1 MSDDWRIRATLT
13 SDARAAELGDLL
25 NQGGVD
31 HELATAA
38 GDRVVVSVDD
48 HEVFLYASSREQA
61 ERGSEALGKLAGDRG
76 WEITSELRR
85 WHPVAEEWEDPDAP
99 LPSSDTAT
107 EQEHAELIAQER
119 LESERAGYSEWE
131 VRVQCAS
138 HHDTVQLAHR
148 LRSEGIP
155 YLRRWRYV
163 LIGATDEESAAA
175 LAERLSAEAPPG
187 STVTTEASLAAI
199 DADTPA
205 NPFAVFGGLGG

>member
-13 SDARAAELGDLL
+13 SDARAAELGDML

-61 ERGSEALGKLAGDRG
+61 ERGSEALAKLAGDRG

-99 LPSSDTAT
+99 LPSSDTAI

-187 STVTTEASLAAI
+187 STVTAEASLAAI

>member
-76 WEITSELRR
+76 WEITR
-85 WHPVAEEWEDPDAP
+85 AAP
-99 LPSSDTAT
+99 LAP
-107 EQEHAELIAQER
+107 
-119 LESERAGYSEWE
+119 G
-131 VRVQCAS
+131 
-138 HHDTVQLAHR
+138 
-148 LRSEGIP
+148 LRGVG
-155 YLRRWRYV
+155 RRR
-163 LIGATDEESAAA
+163 SAAA
-175 LAERLSAEAPPG
+175 G
-187 STVTTEASLAAI
+187 
-199 DADTPA
+199 
-205 NPFAVFGGLGG
+205 

>member
-13 SDARAAELGDLL
+13 SDARAAELGELL

-61 ERGSEALGKLAGDRG
+61 ERGAEALGKLAGDRR

-119 LESERAGYSEWE
+119 LDSKRAGYSQWE

-138 HHDTVQLAHR
+138 HSDTVQLAHR

-163 LIGATDEESAAA
+163 LIGATDEESSAA

-187 STVTTEASLAAI
+187 STVTAEASLAAI
-199 DADTPA
+199 DDETPA